1 MQVYF
6 IQWAYMAKSK
16 TDSRQSGCPV
26 AFTLDIIGDK
36 WSLLIIRDM
45 ILRGRRY
52 FGEFLE
58 ADEKIATNILT
69 DRLKKLEDCGIIT
82 KTQDPEHQ
90 KKHIYELTP
99 KGISLIPVILEVIL
113 WGAKNDPDTTT
124 PKELFQRLNKDKA
137 KFTQEIIKAVK
148 NRQPALSCLSSTKH

>member
-1 MQVYF
+1 
-6 IQWAYMAKSK
+6 MAKSK
-16 TDSRQSGCPV
+16 TDRRQSGCPV

-36 WSLLIIRDM
+36 WSLLIVRDM
-45 ILRGRRY
+45 IFRGSRY

-69 DRLKKLEDCGIIT
+69 DRLKKLEDWGIVS

-90 KKHIYELTP
+90 KKHIYELTQ
-99 KGISLIPVILEVIL
+99 KGVGLVPLVLEIIL
-113 WGAKNDPDTTT
+113 WGAQNDPGTTT

-148 NRQPALSCLSSTKH
+148 NHQPAFSCL

>member
-1 MQVYF
+1 
-6 IQWAYMAKSK
+6 MAKSK
-16 TDSRQSGCPV
+16 TDCRQSGCPV
-26 AFTLDIIGDK
+26 AFTLDIVGDK

-45 ILRGRRY
+45 IFRGRRY

-99 KGISLIPVILEVIL
+99 KGVNLIPLILEVIL
-113 WGAKNDPDTTT
+113 WGAQNDPGTAT
-124 PKELFQRLNKDKA
+124 PKELFQRLKKDKA
-137 KFTQEIIKAVK
+137 KLTQEIISAVK
-148 NRQPALSCLSSTKH
+148 NHQSGLSCLSSKKY

>member
-1 MQVYF
+1 
-6 IQWAYMAKSK
+6 MAKSK
-16 TDSRQSGCPV
+16 TDCRHSGCPI
-26 AFTLDIIGDK
+26 AFTLDTIGDK

-45 ILRGRRY
+45 IFRGRRY

-90 KKHIYELTP
+90 KKLVEAA
-99 KGISLIPVILEVIL
+99 
-113 WGAKNDPDTTT
+113 AKEGLGT
-124 PKELFQRLNKDKA
+124 A
-137 KFTQEIIKAVK
+137 AVK
-148 NRQPALSCLSSTKH
+148 KLAKKKSK